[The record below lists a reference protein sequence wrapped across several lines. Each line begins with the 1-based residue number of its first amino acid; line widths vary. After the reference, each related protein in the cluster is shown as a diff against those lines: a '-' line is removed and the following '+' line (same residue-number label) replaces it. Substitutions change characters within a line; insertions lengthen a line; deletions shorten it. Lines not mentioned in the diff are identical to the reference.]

1 MGSEMCI
8 RDRFP
13 SKSKEGCTDADADN
27 YDPEATDDDGSCVWN
42 EPPDDRTGNTTGNST
57 EEGTPSSNSTTESDE
72 QNANVSQTTTY
83 TCEGC
88 CGESFEVASE
98 AMCPAVDCGPCE
110 DDAASASTSVE
121 HLRTVLLGVVVML
134 ILVLILTA
142 RRPPQSDV
150 KSFPRPTD
158 DQENLS

>member
-1 MGSEMCI
+1 M
-8 RDRFP
+8 FP
-13 SKSKEGCTDADADN
+13 SEPKEGCTDADADN
-27 YDPEATDDDGSCVWN
+27 YDPEATDDDGSCVQN
-42 EPPDDRTGNTTGNST
+42 EPSDDDTGNTTGNST
-57 EEGTPSSNSTTESDE
+57 GEGTPSSNSTTESDE

-98 AMCPAVDCGPCE
+98 AMCPTVDCGPCE